1 MVMTEDGNQRLTL
14 DDIQKY
20 KNAAEPMVCLTAYT
34 APTAAIFDKHCD
46 MLLVGDS
53 LGMALYGM
61 ENTLDVTLD
70 MMIAHTKAVM
80 RGSKRAFIMAD
91 MPYGTFEDSPAQALE
106 NARRLMSET
115 GCGAVKLEGDGS
127 LSPTVKLLVDNGIPV
142 VAHIGLRPQMVVKE
156 GGYKV
161 KGKTPEQ
168 AQSLIDDALALEVA
182 GAFIILIEGTVE
194 PVSKAITTALKVP
207 TIGIGASSAC
217 DGQILVTEDMLGM
230 LEMNP
235 PKFAKQYGNLRHTI
249 GDIVERYASD
259 VRARAFPADDHVY
272 YAKSTVMDELKK
284 AS

>member
-1 MVMTEDGNQRLTL
+1 MSKTTTRLTIQ
-14 DDIQKY
+14 DIQAF
-20 KNAAEPMVCLTAYT
+20 KNANQPMVCLTAYT
-34 APTAAIFDKHCD
+34 APNAAIFDAHCD
-46 MLLVGDS
+46 ILLVGDS

-61 ENTLDVTLD
+61 DNTLDVTLD

-80 RGSKRAFIMAD
+80 RGSKRAFVMAD
-91 MPYGTFEDSPAQALE
+91 MPYGTFEDSPALALQ
-106 NARRLMSET
+106 NARRLMDET

-127 LSPTVKLLVDNGIPV
+127 MAQTVKLLVENDIPV

-161 KGKTPEQ
+161 KGKTPEE
-168 AQSLIDDALALEVA
+168 AQSLIDDAKALETA

-194 PVSKAITTALKVP
+194 PVSRAITAAVSVP
-207 TIGIGASSAC
+207 TIGIGASVAC

-235 PKFAKQYGNLRHTI
+235 PKFAKQYGNLRQVI
-249 GDIVERYASD
+249 SDIVGAYASD
-259 VRARAFPADDHVY
+259 IRARAFPAEAHVY
-272 YAKSTVMDELKK
+272 YAKSTVMDDLKK